1 MNMISNTLTIAGTD
15 CTGGAGI
22 QADIKAISANG
33 SYAMSVITA
42 VVAQN
47 TQGVQKIQMM
57 PLDIIRAQI
66 DSVFSDVK
74 VDAVK
79 IGMLGN
85 AQVIECVAQ
94 ALAKYQPSKVVLDPV
109 MVAKSGDRLL
119 DADSVAALKDVLLP
133 QVGLI
138 TPNLPE
144 AADLLGMAE
153 AATRQQMIEQAK
165 LLNVPTFLKGG
176 HLSNNEQ
183 SPDLLCVG
191 DELIWF
197 ESERILTKNSHGTGC
212 TLSAAIATFWGQG
225 DSLQTACGK
234 AKNYLTRALSKA
246 ETLNVGQGH
255 GPVHHFYKYY

>member
-1 MNMISNTLTIAGTD
+1 MITNTLTIAGTD

-47 TQGVQKIQMM
+47 TQGVQKIETM
-57 PLDIIRAQI
+57 PLDLIRAQI
-66 DSVFSDVK
+66 DSVFTDVK
-74 VDAVK
+74 VDAIK
-79 IGMLGN
+79 IGMLGT
-85 AQVIECVAQ
+85 ADIITCVAE
-94 ALAKYQPSKVVLDPV
+94 ALAKYKPSKVVLDPV

-119 DADSVAALKDVLLP
+119 DKDAIAALRDVLIP

-144 AADLLGMAE
+144 AADLLGVAE
-153 AATRQQMIEQAK
+153 ATSREQMVSQAK
-165 LLNVPTFLKGG
+165 HLGVAALLKGG
-176 HLSNNEQ
+176 HLGLDE
-183 SPDLLCVG
+183 SPDLLRVG
-191 DELIWF
+191 DAYHWF
-197 ESERILTKNSHGTGC
+197 EGKRIPTKNSHGTGC

-225 DSLQTACGK
+225 DSLDVACEK
-234 AKNYLTRALSKA
+234 AKAYLTGALSKA
-246 ETLNVGQGH
+246 DTLNVGKGQ

>member
-1 MNMISNTLTIAGTD
+1 MISNTLTIAGTD

-57 PLDIIRAQI
+57 PVEMIRAQI
-66 DSVFSDVK
+66 DSVFSDVQ

-85 AQVIECVAQ
+85 AEVIQCVAD
-94 ALAKYQPSKVVLDPV
+94 ALKTYQPSKVVLDPV

-119 DADSVAALKDVLLP
+119 DNDAVSALRELLLP
-133 QVGLI
+133 KVGLI

-144 AADLLGMAE
+144 AADLLGE
-153 AATRQQMIEQAK
+153 TQATTREQMLDQSQRLGIA
-165 LLNVPTFLKGG
+165 TFLKGG
-176 HLSNNEQ
+176 HLLDQ
-183 SPDLLCVG
+183 ADSPDLLWADG
-191 DELIWF
+191 QSHWLEA
-197 ESERILTKNSHGTGC
+197 ERIATKNSHGTGC
-212 TLSAAIATFWGQG
+212 TLSAAIAAFWGQG
-225 DSLQTACGK
+225 DSLSLACAK
-234 AKNYLTRALSKA
+234 AKAYLTGALA
-246 ETLNVGQGH
+246 NADVLNVGHGH

>member
-1 MNMISNTLTIAGTD
+1 MITNILSIAGTD

-47 TQGVQKIQMM
+47 TQGVQQIEMM
-57 PLDIIRAQI
+57 PIDLIRAQI
-66 DSVFSDVK
+66 DSVFTDVQ

-85 AQVIECVAQ
+85 AEVINCVAE
-94 ALAKYQPSKVVLDPV
+94 ALAKYKPSKVVLDPV

-119 DADSVAALKDVLLP
+119 DNDAVTALRNRLIP
-133 QVGLI
+133 QVSLI

-144 AADLLGMAE
+144 AADLLGTAE
-153 AATRQQMIEQAK
+153 ASNRDDMIHQAK
-165 LLNVPTFLKGG
+165 QLGVPTFLKGG
-176 HLSNNEQ
+176 HLESND
-183 SPDLLCVG
+183 SPDLLCIDDSFYWLEG
-191 DELIWF
+191 K
-197 ESERILTKNSHGTGC
+197 RIPTKNSHGTGC
-212 TLSAAIATFWGQG
+212 TLSSAIATFWGQG
-225 DSLQTACGK
+225 DTLDEACRK
-234 AKNYLTRALSKA
+234 AKDYLTGALSEA
-246 ETLNVGQGH
+246 DTLNVGHGH

>member
-1 MNMISNTLTIAGTD
+1 MISNTLTIAGTD

-47 TQGVQKIQMM
+47 TQGVQKIQTM
-57 PLDIIRAQI
+57 PIDMIRAQL

-74 VDAVK
+74 VDSVK
-79 IGMLGN
+79 IGMLGTPE
-85 AQVIECVAQ
+85 IIICVAD
-94 ALAKYQPSKVVLDPV
+94 ALDEYKPSKVVLDPV

-119 DADSVAALKDVLLP
+119 EKDALVALRDVLIP
-133 QVGLI
+133 KVGLI

-144 AADLLGMAE
+144 AADLLGQPE
-153 AATRQQMIEQAK
+153 AVSREQMINQAK
-165 LLNVPTFLKGG
+165 SLVVPTFIKGG
-176 HLSNNEQ
+176 HLALEE
-183 SPDLLCVG
+183 SPDLLRV
-191 DELIWF
+191 DDKYLWF
-197 ESERILTKNSHGTGC
+197 ESKRIATKNSHGTGC

-225 DSLQTACGK
+225 NSIDVACDK
-234 AKNYLTRALSKA
+234 AKKYLTDALSKA
-246 ETLNVGQGH
+246 DTLNVGKGQ